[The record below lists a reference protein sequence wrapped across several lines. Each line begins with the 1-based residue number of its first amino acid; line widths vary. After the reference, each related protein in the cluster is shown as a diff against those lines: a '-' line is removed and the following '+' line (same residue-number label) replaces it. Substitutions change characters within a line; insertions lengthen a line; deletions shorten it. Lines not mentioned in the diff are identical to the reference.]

1 MQEIDLRFSRRVDNY
16 IKYRPRYVRAVLE
29 VLRTDCG
36 LTPAHTIADI
46 GSGTGLLSELFLQNG
61 NAVLGIEPDTE
72 MRAGG
77 DYYLRAYPNF
87 TSIAATAEATTLG
100 SNSVDF
106 VTAGQAFHYFDG
118 DEARREFRR
127 ILKPHGWVV
136 LMWNVHRTTA
146 SPFARAFEAFW
157 PTRGTREQIVEP
169 FFQPM
174 GYTERVFPNPLVC
187 DWPTLQGRVLSN
199 RSGSLQDQDQWLST
213 MLGDLRALFQAH
225 HVDGKVAIEQDLHVF
240 YGQLQ

>member
-1 MQEIDLRFSRRVDNY
+1 MQEIHHRFSRRVDNY
-16 IKYRPRYVRAVLE
+16 IKYRPRYVRAVLD
-29 VLRTDCG
+29 VLRADCA
-36 LTPAHTIADI
+36 LTPAHIIADI

-61 NAVLGIEPDTE
+61 NAVFGVEPDSE

-87 TSIAATAEATTLG
+87 TSIAATAEATTLA
-100 SNSVDF
+100 SNSVHF

-118 DEARREFRR
+118 DKARREFAR
-127 ILKPHGWVV
+127 ILKPHGWIV
-136 LMWNVHRTTA
+136 LTWNVHRAAA

-157 PTRGTREQIVEP
+157 PTRGTRRQIVEP

-174 GYTERVFPNPLVC
+174 SFTEKVFPNPLFC

-199 RSGSLQDQDQWLST
+199 RSGSLHDQGQWLSA

-225 HVDGKVAIEQDLHVF
+225 QVDGRVTIEQDLHVF
-240 YGQLQ
+240 YGRLQ